1 MSTPIKE
8 LELVAKTELP
18 AKQLAGELGLTM
30 EAWHNGSSK
39 QSRTKSEEQE
49 NTFQSSNESKPF
61 EKRLMI
67 TSESPNVVLSFKRNH

>member
-18 AKQLAGELGLTM
+18 AKQLEGELGLTM

-49 NTFQSSNESKPF
+49 NTFQSSNESKSF
-61 EKRLMI
+61 EKR
-67 TSESPNVVLSFKRNH
+67 